1 MPPQKQNAE
10 QAFFIGMCID
20 NARAASYTFDRLVIT
35 NQNVKGVYQ
44 MKLSQ
49 AQAGICGRVA
59 AVTGNHHLLSRL
71 VSIGIVA
78 GSRIEV
84 LQNQPKQPV
93 LFYCRDSVI
102 ALTKQDCDG
111 IEIE

>member
-1 MPPQKQNAE
+1 
-10 QAFFIGMCID
+10 
-20 NARAASYTFDRLVIT
+20 
-35 NQNVKGVYQ
+35 
-44 MKLSQ
+44 MKLAQ

-59 AVTGNHHLLSRL
+59 AVTGSHHLLSRL

>member
-1 MPPQKQNAE
+1 LFDE
-10 QAFFIGMCID
+10 RLERLFYRAFYLRQRIIL
-20 NARAASYTFDRLVIT
+20 REH
-35 NQNVKGVYQ
+35 Q

-59 AVTGNHHLLSRL
+59 AVTGSHHLLSRL